1 MTKRA
6 AADIRELDHTNS
18 RHYSP
23 ATLSLAQS
31 LLATLANI
39 ELEFEQERDKIRN
52 ITDTQLKEFVL
63 ERLEAKYLTRREPY
77 VRQLTLLQTRAFP
90 GRSQESAVP

>member
-1 MTKRA
+1 MTKQA

-18 RHYSP
+18 RYYSP

-52 ITDTQLKEFVL
+52 ITDTQLRGFVL

-77 VRQLTLLQTRAFP
+77 VRHLTLLQTRVFP
-90 GRSQESAVP
+90 ERSQESAAP